1 MFKNEALELAALNTI
16 QDLVFTPVS
25 RVYLYVLLVNN
36 SVQYLVLCLLLLIA
50 NYWNFEPFMLYQTQF
65 IILLV
70 LYMVLHSTVSVLAF
84 KRRKYALRTYDIS
97 FKSGLIISSL
107 TTVPLSRIQHLDI
120 SQGMASRFFGLAN
133 VKLYTAGDDGSD
145 MVIKGLLLTE
155 AEQLKEHL
163 SLQIH
168 ERF

>member
-1 MFKNEALELAALNTI
+1 MFKNEALEVTSLNTI
-16 QDLVFTPVS
+16 QNVVFTPVS
-25 RVYLYVLLVNN
+25 SSYLYVLFVNN
-36 SVQYLVLCLLLLIA
+36 SVQYLVLCLLLFIA
-50 NYWNFEPFMLYQTQF
+50 NYWSFEPFVVYQTQ
-65 IILLV
+65 IIIVLV
-70 LYMVLHSTVSVLAF
+70 CYVLLHSTLSILAF

-97 FKSGLIISSL
+97 FKSGVLVSSL

-120 SQGMASRFFGLAN
+120 SQGIASRFFGLAN

-145 MVIKGLLLTE
+145 MVIKGLLLAE

-163 SLQIH
+163 SVQIN